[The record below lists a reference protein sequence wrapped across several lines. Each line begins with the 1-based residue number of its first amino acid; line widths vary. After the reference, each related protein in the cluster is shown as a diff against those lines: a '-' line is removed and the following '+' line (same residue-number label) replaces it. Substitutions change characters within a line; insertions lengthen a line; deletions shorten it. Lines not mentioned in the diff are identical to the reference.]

1 MLREKIGPVQAGLL
15 AFNQVFG
22 TAVLFLPDFVV
33 ASARQDAWIAG
44 LLATLVGAGLA
55 WFYCTLALRF
65 PGRNLIEILRL
76 TFGRWLG
83 DMLGWLFFAWWTV
96 SLALIIREFVEFQL
110 SAALRFTPI
119 VVIDASFLVVAWYA
133 VRAGLEVIARLE
145 TLIFPFSAVA
155 TLGIVIFI
163 SQQLD
168 LRYVLPILEN
178 GVRPVIH
185 GALYHLAW
193 MGEAIIAMVLW
204 MPYSSHPVRARR
216 WIVGG
221 TIVAGLATTV
231 LTALPV
237 ALFGPQFT
245 KQLLL
250 PVYSVVQAIN
260 VSDFIT
266 NADPVFVVFWTLENF
281 VRVAQGYLSA
291 TLMLAGL
298 LGLRSY
304 RPVASAM
311 GAFLCAFSIWAWSN
325 VSELLT
331 FLGNV
336 WAPAALSYNDL
347 GLPLL
352 TWAVAALRGLRPGS
366 MWEETVTEAAEGYPL
381 YRG

>member
-1 MLREKIGPVQAGLL
+1 MLREKIGPVPAGLL

-22 TAVLFLPDFVV
+22 TAILFLPDFVV
-33 ASARQDAWIAG
+33 TSARQDAWISG
-44 LLATLVGAGLA
+44 LLATVAGAGLG

-65 PGRNLIEILRL
+65 PGRNLVEILRL

-83 DMLGWLFFAWWTV
+83 DALGWIFLILWTIAV
-96 SLALIIREFVEFQL
+96 ALIIREFVEFQL
-110 SAALRFTPI
+110 LSALRFTPI

-145 TLIFPFSAVA
+145 TMIFPLSAVA
-155 TLGIVIFI
+155 TLAITVLVA
-163 SQQLD
+163 QQLD
-168 LRYVLPILEN
+168 LRYLMPVLEY
-178 GVRPVIH
+178 GWRPVFQ

-193 MGEAIIAMVLW
+193 MGEATMALVLW
-204 MPYSSHPVRARR
+204 MPYNSDPVRARK

-221 TIVAGLATTV
+221 MVLAGLATTL

-245 KQLLL
+245 RQLLL
-250 PVYSVVQAIN
+250 PVYSVVQSIN
-260 VSDFIT
+260 VSDFLT

-281 VRVAQGYLSA
+281 IRVAQGYLATCVLLSA
-291 TLMLAGL
+291 L

-304 RPVASAM
+304 RPVASGV

-325 VSELLT
+325 VSEILT
-331 FLGNV
+331 FLSNV
-336 WAPAALSYNDL
+336 WTPATLAFGDVS
-347 GLPLL
+347 LPLL
-352 TWAVAALRGLRPGS
+352 TWVLAALRGLRPRPK
-366 MWEETVTEAAEGYPL
+366 WEETVTEAAEGFPL